1 MTPMEQQ
8 LLSEALEVLRKFTTA
23 DNTINEIS
31 KCSDIKNVAK
41 MIELYRQEVKS
52 RKKV

>member
-1 MTPMEQQ
+1 MNQLEQR
-8 LLSEALEVLRKFTTA
+8 LLAEALEVLRKFTTA

-52 RKKV
+52 RQR

>member
-1 MTPMEQQ
+1 MNLLEQQ

-41 MIELYRQEVKS
+41 MIELYRQEIKA
-52 RKKV
+52 RQR